1 MTNKCIKDLAIVG
14 DTAHIKIAE
23 IGTDKIITEFDSPV
37 WSLRVNDATEEIK
50 INPDRSIDEIPKSRT
65 N

>member
-1 MTNKCIKDLAIVG
+1 MTNKCIKDLTIVG

-23 IGTDKIITEFDSPV
+23 IGTDKIIAEFDSPMS
-37 WSLRVNDATEEIK
+37 SLRVNDPTEEIK
-50 INPDRSIDEIPKSRT
+50 INPDRSINEISKSRT

>member
-23 IGTDKIITEFDSPV
+23 IGTDKIITEFDSPM
-37 WSLRVNDATEEIK
+37 WSLKINDTTEEIK
-50 INPDRSIDEIPKSRT
+50 INHDRSINEIPKSRT

>member
-23 IGTDKIITEFDSPV
+23 IGTDKIITEFDSPM

-50 INPDRSIDEIPKSRT
+50 INHDRSINEISKFRT

>member
-1 MTNKCIKDLAIVG
+1 MTNKCIKDLEIVE

-23 IGTDKIITEFDSPV
+23 IGTDKIIAEFNSLM
-37 WSLRVNDATEEIK
+37 WSLRINDVTEEIK